1 MRALVFIW
9 SFRGSKD
16 PYLDSRIAEECIA
29 LSKKIK
35 VIVVAE
41 DISSGTNNNLSLIRV
56 PKISVPFIQTL
67 YRIFVYSTATI
78 KHREKYDLV
87 FVRTLNIPHF
97 VAGIIAR
104 KFLKKKLVIWLS
116 GSVTS
121 HQGIRKKIFNSI
133 ARKTLDTADLI
144 ISSSDRVLDEIE
156 NYVGNVDRTKLSI
169 MRQAVNIQRF
179 KPLTNNVDDNILL
192 SVGRI
197 DPVKGFE
204 SIIESLPY
212 VIEKIPNVKLKLIGS
227 TENINYLNS
236 LKDLISELQC
246 EPFVEFVGPIPHGD
260 LVNWYNSSKIFIL
273 TSKSE
278 GQSNVTLEAM
288 ACGRPVIITPVSE
301 ISGHIQDGI
310 NGFLLKSIQP
320 KLLAQ
325 KIIDLLNDENYRL
338 QIGKAARKTIEE
350 NYTEDQFIDNLTRL
364 LRNVIDQNH
373 LQKRYYT
380 TS

>member
-1 MRALVFIW
+1 MENIRVLVFIW
-9 SFRGSKD
+9 SFRGLKD
-16 PYLDSRIAEECIA
+16 PYLDSKIAEECIA
-29 LSKKIK
+29 LSKKLK

-41 DISSGTNNNLSLIRV
+41 DISSGASNNLSLIRI
-56 PKISVPFIQTL
+56 PKISIPFIQTL

-121 HQGIRKKIFNSI
+121 HQGIRRKIFRSI
-133 ARKTLDTADLI
+133 ARKTLDAADLI
-144 ISSSDRVLDEIE
+144 VSSSDRVFYEIE
-156 NYVGNVDRTKLSI
+156 DYLGNVDRAKLSI
-169 MRQAVNIQRF
+169 MRQSVNIQRF
-179 KPLTNNVDDNILL
+179 KPESNNIDDNILL

-204 SIIESLPY
+204 TIIESLPY
-212 VIEKIPNVKLKLIGS
+212 VIEKIPNVKLKLIGR
-227 TENINYLNS
+227 TENMNYLNS
-236 LKDLISELQC
+236 LNDLILKLQC
-246 EPFVEFVGPIPHGD
+246 KGSVEFVGPIPHGD
-260 LVNWYNSSKIFIL
+260 LVKWYNSAKVFIL

-278 GQSNVTLEAM
+278 GQSNATLEAM

-301 ISGHIQDGI
+301 ISDNIDGN
-310 NGFLLKSIQP
+310 NGLVLKTTQP

-325 KIIDLLNDENYRL
+325 KIIDLLNDEHLREK
-338 QIGKAARKTIEE
+338 IGKAARKTIEE
-350 NYTEDQFIDNLTRL
+350 NYTEEQFVENLTKL
-364 LRNVIDQNH
+364 FNKICP
-373 LQKRYYT
+373 
-380 TS
+380 SS